1 MKKRVNQLGLFEA
14 KEEEEKALSNLLTVE
29 ELSKV
34 LKVKRSWI
42 YEKVRQGRIPH
53 YKLGKYLRFDL
64 FEIKKWLEG
73 NKNI

>member
-1 MKKRVNQLGLFEA
+1 MEKRVNQLELFEF
-14 KEEEEKALSNLLTVE
+14 EEEEKKALSNLLTVE

-64 FEIKKWLEG
+64 FEIKKWLKG
-73 NKNI
+73 K